1 MATVLKH
8 QFEDVFGQ
16 KVSVFELPLNM
27 IRNIYMPAVLVEIG
41 YFSNPLDLKKLKE
54 NQFLSQAAIALLQAI
69 ERYHEIFIT
78 QNNLSSIGAEV
89 Q

>member
-1 MATVLKH
+1 
-8 QFEDVFGQ
+8 
-16 KVSVFELPLNM
+16 
-27 IRNIYMPAVLVEIG
+27 AVLVEIG

-54 NQFLSQAAIALLQAI
+54 NQFLSQAAVALLQAI

-78 QNNLSSIGAEV
+78 QNNLSSIGEEV